1 MLVDSDVLIWYLRG
15 HEGAARF
22 LDGLSELKLSVVTY
36 MELVQG
42 CRNRQELERLKKDMN
57 RRQAVIL
64 PITAAISERAAGLVE
79 IHCLGDGLL
88 LADALIAATAIEHAL
103 TLASANTKHFRPI
116 QGLDLQAFEP

>member
-1 MLVDSDVLIWYLRG
+1 
-15 HEGAARF
+15 
-22 LDGLSELKLSVVTY
+22 
-36 MELVQG
+36 
-42 CRNRQELERLKKDMN
+42 MN